1 MVRMDGRDASGN
13 GLKLVQ
19 VDPAGTANPH
29 EIAFEAFGL
38 HLGVSATPPDVLEH
52 VRPFLPP
59 GWKACSPAAVKRRFA
74 ITADGI
80 GTYEFWSDG
89 RLQNQRL
96 GLELAVMLLD
106 TELRLYIARKAPN
119 AIFIHAGVVAHRGKA
134 IVIPGMSFSGKTT
147 LVAALVREG
156 ATYYSDEFAVLGN
169 DGLVHPYPKLL
180 SIRDENRLQVEH
192 GVDSLG
198 GVAGDGPLPLGAIV
212 VTSYKPGAE
221 WQPERVSGGEGAMAL
236 LANAVPARERPAEVM
251 RAISQCAEGAAVIRS
266 DRGDAEEV
274 AHWLLAEL
282 DGEFAARSASRG

>member
-1 MVRMDGRDASGN
+1 MDGRDRSSN
-13 GLKLVQ
+13 GLKVVQ
-19 VDPAGTANPH
+19 VDPTGTANPH

-38 HLGVSATPPDVLEH
+38 HLAVSGTPPEVLEH

-59 GWKACSPAAVKRRFA
+59 GWKTCSPSAVKRRFA
-74 ITADGI
+74 ITADGV

-89 RLQNQRL
+89 RLQNEGL
-96 GLELAVMLLD
+96 GLELAVLILD
-106 TELRLYIARKAPN
+106 TELRLYIARKAPD

-180 SIRDENRLQVEH
+180 SIRDQNRLQVEH
-192 GVDSLG
+192 HVDSLG
-198 GVAGDGPLPLGAIV
+198 GVAGEAALPMGAIV

-221 WQPERVSGGEGAMAL
+221 WQPERVSGGEGGVAL

-251 RAISQCAEGAAVIRS
+251 RAISRCADGATVIRS

-274 AHWLLAEL
+274 ARWLLAEL
-282 DGEFAARSASRG
+282 DGVFAAPSA